1 MKHISSLGLLAGFVS
16 FGLPNVLADDYLV
29 ATNYHKLSK
38 RQTAATKNI
47 TVVSAPPSAHN
58 VGGRN

>member
-47 TVVSAPPSAHN
+47 TVVSGSS
-58 VGGRN
+58 RW